1 MSVDSQVLLAI
12 LGMGLATYAVRASGF
27 FLVQRLPRSRFLDG
41 FLHHLPG
48 AMFVALVTPPVLSGG
63 PATWGGALA
72 VVGCAAMRAPLLVSL
87 IAGAATVALLRQ
99 LVGGS

>member
-1 MSVDSQVLLAI
+1 MSVDSLALLAI

-63 PATWGGALA
+63 PPTWAGALA
-72 VVGCAAMRAPLLVSL
+72 VVGCAALRAPLLISL
-87 IAGAATVALLRQ
+87 IAGAATVGALRQ
-99 LVGGS
+99 FL